1 MMVILAQK
9 TVVLEVFARGW
20 QDKQGDDM
28 AGVARPPITE
38 AIGSGVAAGI
48 QSRRQW
54 KRRENRMRGEETA
67 WELGELTGDFCEKDG
82 VRPLPNSCLSL
93 AVVRRQRTLIPDERD
108 YGGGGNRLP
117 TNE

>member
-1 MMVILAQK
+1 
-9 TVVLEVFARGW
+9 
-20 QDKQGDDM
+20 M

>member
-1 MMVILAQK
+1 MAGK
-9 TVVLEVFARGW
+9 TNKEG
-20 QDKQGDDM
+20 DM
-28 AGVARPPITE
+28 AGVALPPITE

-82 VRPLPNSCLSL
+82 VRCLIRVCRSPS
-93 AVVRRQRTLIPDERD
+93 VRRQRTLIPDERD
-108 YGGGGNRLP
+108 YKGGSGGGCGNRLP